1 MLVHLDLDAYR
12 PLPEPYFS
20 TISQLRELRTRAGA
34 GDNEAL
40 IQAVQNESQP
50 DELIRV
56 YAAGMIVADRLD
68 TDQVKILGRLLLTD
82 SNVSVQVALA
92 KKLRDVPASD
102 AVPLKEI
109 VSWLLKA
116 IIHGRHVELRLIAAE
131 VARAKHDRLDTPP
144 QETWQSKVD
153 VLFHLLAVS
162 TYYREHLDI
171 TALVTAVTPPP
182 EMPRSDRSDDIQP
195 PLANACMSYAAVNQR
210 NKRLAG
216 ILAALVVES
225 CGHSLYRAGQCLTDY
240 LRAHPNDADKLNLL
254 REEINSLLMP
264 PELLKTLAESYEQ
277 PLETLQKEVRSNWAK
292 SVGSAQFGLYVR
304 LIVGAVVSMGVAVA
318 GVCLLVQGIQGL
330 SDTAVWLPTVHIVLG
345 LFLLLFPLVY
355 RGPVRDFQ
363 QMMADIGTANTVYA
377 TFTQQRLHIS
387 HHHAALSLQNRLT
400 MAELQESSQ
409 LLGNAMKEAV
419 QTLRH
424 ERKPVTIDEFLKQM
438 E

>member
-20 TISQLRELRTRAGA
+20 TISQLRELRRRAGA

-56 YAAGMIVADRLD
+56 YAAGMIVADRVNATQLER
-68 TDQVKILGRLLLTD
+68 LGQLLLTD

-92 KKLRDVPASD
+92 KKLRHVPVSE

-109 VSWLLKA
+109 VSWLLQA
-116 IIHGRHVELRLIAAE
+116 IIHGRDAQLRIIAAE
-131 VARAKHDRLDTPP
+131 STRDIAGEVAEDADRSAN
-144 QETWQSKVD
+144 ETWLVKVET
-153 VLFHLLAVS
+153 LFNQLGVAEQF
-162 TYYREHLDI
+162 REHLDI
-171 TALVTAVTPPP
+171 AALVTAVTPTHAPANWLLLADTLVAQA
-182 EMPRSDRSDDIQP
+182 PRYSQD
-195 PLANACMSYAAVNQR
+195 M
-210 NKRLAG
+210 RLTG
-216 ILAALVVES
+216 ILAALIIES
-225 CGHSLYRAGQCLTDY
+225 CHHNLQTAVNRLDDY
-240 LRAHPNDADKLNLL
+240 LNRHTEAAADLQLL
-254 REEINSLLMP
+254 RREINSFLTP
-264 PELLKTLAESYEQ
+264 PELRTTLTQSYEQ
-277 PLETLQKEVRSNWAK
+277 PLKTIQADVRGKWAHSVLSAQVGLWLRL
-292 SVGSAQFGLYVR
+292 SVGLA
-304 LIVGAVVSMGVAVA
+304 VAV
-318 GVCLLVQGIQGL
+318 GGLWLLWQGAMGL
-330 SDTAVWLPTVHIVLG
+330 ADTKLWPQSFLQIALALV
-345 LFLLLFPLVY
+345 LLLISLVR
-355 RGPVRDFQ
+355 RGPVRDVQ
-363 QMMADIGTANTVYA
+363 QTLAEIGVANTVYA
-377 TFTQQRLHIS
+377 AFAQQSLHIS